1 MKVEI
6 KYKNPAVNLS
16 DLKPGEAFKMSGS
29 GEQRYVVLNI
39 EDTDYISVVSK
50 KFEKRVPV
58 VSLNTGSVTCP
69 MGHVM
74 VTRVEAKVI
83 CDD

>member
-39 EDTDYISVVSK
+39 EVSK
-50 KFEKRVPV
+50 KLEKRVPV